1 MTIKD
6 FKASEL
12 NAIHNSKKVVFF
24 KFRKVYV
31 LEYSYNC
38 GYFFIEKEGLYTEG
52 KAYTKRGK
60 VENYTPAE
68 ANKKIGV
75 DYFHAN

>member
-1 MTIKD
+1 MEIKD
-6 FKASEL
+6 FKPSEL
-12 NAIHNSKKVVFF
+12 NSIYNSKKVVFF

-38 GYFFIEKEGLYTEG
+38 GFFFIEKEGLFAQG

-60 VENYTPAE
+60 VENYTATE
-68 ANKKIGV
+68 ANEKIGTKFF
-75 DYFHAN
+75 YA